1 MNKNVTESAELSG
14 PPEQTDCEPHLIRS
28 KAASILADLPD
39 IIMELDTGNVCTWAN
54 KAGLEFF
61 GDDVVGSTVSQF
73 FEGKQDTSKDVQSRS
88 NVGNSAIK
96 METWQRRKD
105 NEIRLLAW
113 SCRAHRDEV
122 GKVTGACATAR
133 DITEQTRIDE
143 QILMHNKMIENTI
156 ESLLHPFYVL
166 DVNTYKILMANKAT
180 AIYGNITED
189 STCYALT
196 HNRETPCSGSEHV
209 CPLKEVQ
216 RTKRPVTL
224 EHLHYDREGNPMYI
238 EVHGYPVMDSKGEVV
253 QMIEYGFDI
262 TERKNAEKE
271 LLRGNER
278 MKNDLEAAAE
288 IQKSLLPPDYAEIK
302 GVRFASAFRPCEE
315 LGGDIFNAFQLDGRH
330 LGLYIL
336 DVSGHGVSAALLSVT
351 LSRILSP
358 QPDQSS
364 LLRQQIGS
372 SAEYHLVQPAE
383 VANKLNRQFPMKP
396 DKLQYFT
403 LVYGILDLETHDFRY
418 VVAGHPRPIHIS
430 RNSGAICIDDG
441 GIPIGALR
449 DSRYVEC
456 SINLKP
462 GDRLFLYS
470 DGIMETT
477 SPDDVEF
484 GQGRLIETL
493 DSSHDIP
500 LRKSISSLLEDV
512 DAWRGGGRLTDDVS
526 ILGVEIMERPANRY
540 SD

>member
-1 MNKNVTESAELSG
+1 MNKNITESAELSG
-14 PPEQTDCEPHLIRS
+14 PPERTDCEPHLIRS

-61 GDDVVGSTVSQF
+61 GDDVVGSTVSRF
-73 FEGKQDTSKDVQSRS
+73 FEGEQDTSKDVQFCS

-113 SCRAHRDEV
+113 SCRAHRDEI
-122 GKVTGACATAR
+122 GEVTGACATAR

-166 DVNTYKILMANKAT
+166 DVNTYRILMANKAT

-253 QMIEYGFDI
+253 QMIEYEFDI

-302 GVRFASAFRPCEE
+302 GVSFASAFRPCDE

>member
-1 MNKNVTESAELSG
+1 MNKNVTESAELSVS
-14 PPEQTDCEPHLIRS
+14 PERTDCEPHLILSR
-28 KAASILADLPD
+28 AASILADLPD

-54 KAGLEFF
+54 RAGLEFF

-73 FEGKQDTSKDVQSRS
+73 FEGEQNTCKDVRS
-88 NVGNSAIK
+88 MSNGAEPAVYI
-96 METWQRRKD
+96 ETRQRRKD
-105 NEIRLLAW
+105 KEMRLLAW

-133 DITEQTRIDE
+133 DITGQTRIDE

-166 DVNTYKILMANKAT
+166 DVKTYRVLMANKAT

-196 HNRETPCSGSEHV
+196 HNRETPCSGSDHV

-224 EHLHYDREGNPMYI
+224 EHLHYDREGNPRYI
-238 EVHGYPVMDSKGEVV
+238 EVHGYPVMDAKGEVI

-262 TERKNAEKE
+262 TERKKAEKE
-271 LLRGNER
+271 LLRVNER
-278 MKNDLEAAAE
+278 MKNDLGAAAE
-288 IQKSLLPPDYAEIK
+288 IQRSLLPPEYAEIQ
-302 GVRFASAFRPCEE
+302 GVRFASAFRPCDE

-358 QPDQSS
+358 PPDQSS
-364 LLRQQIGS
+364 LLRQQIGN
-372 SAEYHLVQPAE
+372 SAEYHLVQPVE

-456 SINLKP
+456 SINLEP

-470 DGIMETT
+470 DGITETT

-484 GQGRLIETL
+484 GQDRLIKTL
-493 DSSHDIP
+493 DRSHGMP
-500 LRKSISSLLEDV
+500 LTKSISSMLEDV
-512 DAWRGGGRLTDDVS
+512 DAWRSGGRLTDDVS

>member
-1 MNKNVTESAELSG
+1 MNKNVTESAELSVS
-14 PPEQTDCEPHLIRS
+14 PERTDCEPHPILSR
-28 KAASILADLPD
+28 AASILADLPD
-39 IIMELDTGNVCTWAN
+39 IFMELDTGNVCTWAN
-54 KAGLEFF
+54 RAGLEFF
-61 GDDVVGSTVSQF
+61 GDDVVGSTALQF
-73 FEGKQDTSKDVQSRS
+73 FEGEQNTCKDIRS
-88 NVGNSAIK
+88 MSNDGESAVYI
-96 METWQRRKD
+96 ETWQRRRD
-105 NEIRLLAW
+105 NEKRLLAW
-113 SCRAHRDEV
+113 SCRALRDEDGNV
-122 GKVTGACATAR
+122 SGAYVTAR

-143 QILMHNKMIENTI
+143 QIRMHNKMIENTI

-166 DVNTYKILMANKAT
+166 DVKTYRVLMANKAT
-180 AIYGNITED
+180 AIYGNMTED

-196 HNRETPCSGSEHV
+196 HNRETPCNGSEHV

-224 EHLHYDREGNPMYI
+224 EHIHYDREGNPRHI
-238 EVHGYPVMDSKGEVV
+238 EVHGYPVMDAEGEVV

-262 TERKNAEKE
+262 TERKKAEEE
-271 LLRGNER
+271 LLRVNER

-288 IQKSLLPPDYAEIK
+288 IQRSLLPPEYAEIK
-302 GVRFASAFRPCEE
+302 GVRFASAFRPCDE

-358 QPDQSS
+358 PPDQSS
-364 LLRQQIGS
+364 LLRQQIGN

-456 SINLKP
+456 SINLEP

-470 DGIMETT
+470 DGITETT

-484 GQGRLIETL
+484 GQDRLIKTL
-493 DSSHDIP
+493 DSSHGMP
-500 LRKSISSLLEDV
+500 LTKSISSLLEDV